1 MLPWWWGV
9 IMKET
14 SARLRCC
21 NREIRNRLKFYETFI
36 VIRVSLFG
44 FALVPCSLCH
54 AVNPE
59 GASGGAAQR
68 IGRMCDESQIV
79 TCVSVCRMGLRDN
92 FIFRWFRG
100 SMRKTSWK
108 SLNNACESGSF
119 ADNSIYWSPP
129 GELKWIWWFRKFDY
143 FNQTPIWLTPG
154 WATKEF
160 DAVKQISELFMPK
173 SHSNSE
179 IFKWQLK
186 GRTFMMNYILKLFWK
201 IA

>member
-143 FNQTPIWLTPG
+143 FNQTPPFDSPQDEPRRNSMLLSKSQSYLCQNHIHTEKFSNGNWKDGHLWL
-154 WATKEF
+154 
-160 DAVKQISELFMPK
+160 I
-173 SHSNSE
+173 
-179 IFKWQLK
+179 IF
-186 GRTFMMNYILKLFWK
+186 
-201 IA
+201 